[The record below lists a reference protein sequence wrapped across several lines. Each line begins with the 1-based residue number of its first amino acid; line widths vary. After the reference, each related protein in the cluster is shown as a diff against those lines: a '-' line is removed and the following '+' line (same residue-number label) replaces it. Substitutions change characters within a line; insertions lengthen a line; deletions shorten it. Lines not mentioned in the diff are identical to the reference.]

1 MEKTIT
7 DFEFKGEPKEII
19 EDIDDFKFKGKPKKK
34 EKASSLIL
42 LTTRLGKEGFNAP
55 TVKKLVNKCKAR
67 GIKCVVI
74 DTPYGEIEKTSSGTY
89 LIGNKGE
96 EKTEVEVSNT
106 MILPRRSSIEN
117 TAAVK
122 FFQKLESIGFT
133 SINSLK
139 SVLMCE
145 DKLDTCEKLQE
156 NVKGISGALEEIGG
170 KFPVIVKLLSG
181 TKGIGVFQS
190 DSPESLVSSL
200 QTIWKL
206 SPRTELLLQEKI
218 EAEYDLRIHVLGN
231 RDGSDEGYNYE
242 VIGAMKRIKIEGDFR
257 TNFSLGGE
265 TEKVELTKEI
275 EKIAIN
281 CAKSTGCGWCGVDI
295 IIENET
301 GDPYVLEVN
310 ASPGTD
316 GIEKTTG
323 LSITE
328 MVLDFVS
335 NKKNWSHPTKVIG
348 FREIFTIKGVGNFV
362 GKSDTGNGAI
372 SCSLHADKFE
382 LIDGFMVWS
391 IGKKEFKNRVV
402 EYSHPEVGAET
413 EKRPVILLDIEFDGT
428 TYRKVKFSVVDRK
441 NKSTPLLINRSFMET
456 AGLIIDPSRT
466 FIITNKPENYNP
478 LDAKGDARGGI
489 DIDI

>member
-1 MEKTIT
+1 MEKSISN
-7 DFEFKGEPKEII
+7 FV
-19 EDIDDFKFKGKPKKK
+19 FKGKSKVKK
-34 EKASSLIL
+34 EKPSSLIV
-42 LTTRLGKEGFNAP
+42 LTTRLGKSGAIAP
-55 TVKKLVNKCKAR
+55 TVKKLVAKCAKR

-74 DTPYGEIEKTSSGTY
+74 DTPYGEIEKTESGSY
-89 LIGNKGE
+89 LVGNKGE
-96 EKTEVEVSNT
+96 KKVEVDVSNT

-156 NVKGISGALEEIGG
+156 KGIPVPKTSLVSSLKDVDEAIEEVGG
-170 KFPVIVKLLSG
+170 KFPLVVKLLNG
-181 TKGIGVFQS
+181 TKGIGVFQI
-190 DSPESLVSSL
+190 DSHPSLISSL

-206 SPRTELLLQEKI
+206 SPNTELLLQEKI

-257 TNFSLGGE
+257 TNFSLGGK
-265 TEKVELTKEI
+265 TEKVELTKDI
-275 EKIAIN
+275 EKIAIL

-295 IIENET
+295 IVEEKT

-323 LSITE
+323 LPITE
-328 MVLDFVS
+328 MVLDFLS

-348 FREIFTIKGVGNFV
+348 FREIFTIKNVGDFV

-372 SCSLHADKFE
+372 SCSLHADSFE
-382 LIDGFMVWS
+382 EADGFIKWK
-391 IGKKEFKNRVV
+391 IGDKEYKDRII
-402 EYSHPEVGAET
+402 EYSHPEIGSET
-413 EKRPVILLDIEFDGT
+413 EKRPVIYLDVEFDGT
-428 TYRKVKFSVVDRK
+428 TYTKVKFSVVDRK
-441 NKSTPLLINRSFMET
+441 NKSTPLLINRSFMEK
-456 AGLIIDPSRT
+456 AGLVIDPSRT
-466 FIITNKPENYNP
+466 FIVTNKPEGYNP
-478 LDAKGDARGGI
+478 GEAKGDSRGGI
-489 DIDI
+489 NLHVE